1 MRKILYISGTRADF
15 GLLASTL
22 NLAQQ
27 DSTLE
32 VSVCVTGM
40 HLASGYGN
48 TVSEIEEAGLRIC
61 GRIPVLLE
69 DTTGASMA
77 RALADELA
85 GMIPVLE
92 KEQPDLV
99 LLLGDRGEMLA
110 GALAAI
116 HLNLP
121 VVHIHGGERS
131 GTVDEPVRH
140 AISKLAH
147 YHFAATESSKKR
159 LIKMGEVEDN
169 IFITGAPGLDGLE
182 SMAQRSRDDLCSDL
196 NLDPK
201 APVALVLFHPVLSE
215 QGVAD
220 QQVVCLMDAVRQ
232 CEVQVVAMMPNSDAG
247 GSRIRSALD
256 NYRDLD
262 GVSLQVHL
270 PRIDFVSLMKHAD
283 IMVGNSSS
291 GIIEAATFGT
301 PVINVGQRQQ
311 HRERNANVTDVAVE
325 SQAIVQAVQK
335 ALQHG
340 RLSEGNIYGDG
351 MAGKRIV
358 DLLKTLPITADLLN
372 KTNTY

>member
-15 GLLASTL
+15 GLLSSTL

-159 LIKMGEVEDN
+159 LIKMGDVTVDDVTASNPTQKVTGDEEICIDGSPINMPGHRYFMLNKPAGVVSANKDSDHPTVIDLIYEHRHQELQIAGRLDIDTTGLLLITDDGQWNHRVTSPRSECQKTYLVEAEHPLTNDLIEKFSQGIWLEGEKRRCLPATLEVIDAHHARLSISEGKYHQVKRMFLALGN
-169 IFITGAPGLDGLE
+169 AVE
-182 SMAQRSRDDLCSDL
+182 SL
-196 NLDPK
+196 
-201 APVALVLFHPVLSE
+201 
-215 QGVAD
+215 
-220 QQVVCLMDAVRQ
+220 
-232 CEVQVVAMMPNSDAG
+232 
-247 GSRIRSALD
+247 
-256 NYRDLD
+256 
-262 GVSLQVHL
+262 
-270 PRIDFVSLMKHAD
+270 
-283 IMVGNSSS
+283 
-291 GIIEAATFGT
+291 
-301 PVINVGQRQQ
+301 
-311 HRERNANVTDVAVE
+311 HRERIGGIVLDEQLEPGEYRPLTANEIE
-325 SQAIVQAVQK
+325 SI
-335 ALQHG
+335 
-340 RLSEGNIYGDG
+340 SGNG
-351 MAGKRIV
+351 
-358 DLLKTLPITADLLN
+358 
-372 KTNTY
+372 